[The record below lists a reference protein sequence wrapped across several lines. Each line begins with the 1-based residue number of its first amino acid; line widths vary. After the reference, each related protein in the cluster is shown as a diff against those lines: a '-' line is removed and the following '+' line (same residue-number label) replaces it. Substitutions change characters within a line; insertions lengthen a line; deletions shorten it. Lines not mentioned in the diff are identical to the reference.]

1 MADRVGRWLVVQV
14 REEAGVATAGMP
26 GAPVHEELCT
36 VTDEDGWVWY
46 DFTADELNQL
56 WLTEITEHKSAEGR
70 LYFCAI
76 RDVFANRI
84 VGYLIGSRMESS
96 LAVRVLENVVVMR
109 GDIAG
114 CIVHSDSETVG
125 VGVLGGLDPHSARRA
140 RMSVLGVLRGC

>member
-1 MADRVGRWLVVQV
+1 
-14 REEAGVATAGMP
+14 
-26 GAPVHEELCT
+26 
-36 VTDEDGWVWY
+36 
-46 DFTADELNQL
+46 
-56 WLTEITEHKSAEGR
+56 
-70 LYFCAI
+70 
-76 RDVFANRI
+76 VFANRI